1 MNAAVVSSSGT
12 RRSPTITPC
21 WPRLFMK
28 NICTSKSSTRRSM
41 QAAVP
46 AVPATDEFLI
56 TKEFASANEFS
67 MFIEETAIKEGM
79 DLIDVILNYCED
91 KDIDVDVTA
100 KLVTKSLKEKLAI
113 EFQQRKMLRSENGTL
128 EDL

>member
-1 MNAAVVSSSGT
+1 
-12 RRSPTITPC
+12 
-21 WPRLFMK
+21 
-28 NICTSKSSTRRSM
+28 M
-41 QAAVP
+41 QAEVH

-79 DLIDVILNYCED
+79 DLIDVILNYCEE

>member
-1 MNAAVVSSSGT
+1 
-12 RRSPTITPC
+12 
-21 WPRLFMK
+21 
-28 NICTSKSSTRRSM
+28 M
-41 QAAVP
+41 QQIEVQE
-46 AVPATDEFLI
+46 VTLTDEFII

-79 DLIDVILNYCED
+79 DLIDVILNYCEE

-113 EFQQRKMLRSENGTL
+113 EFQERNMLRSESGTL
-128 EDL
+128 EDM

>member
-1 MNAAVVSSSGT
+1 
-12 RRSPTITPC
+12 
-21 WPRLFMK
+21 
-28 NICTSKSSTRRSM
+28 M
-41 QAAVP
+41 QAEVFAVP
-46 AVPATDEFLI
+46 TTDEFII

-79 DLIDVILNYCED
+79 DLIDVILNYCEE

-113 EFQQRKMLRSENGTL
+113 EFQERNMLRNETGTL
-128 EDL
+128 DL